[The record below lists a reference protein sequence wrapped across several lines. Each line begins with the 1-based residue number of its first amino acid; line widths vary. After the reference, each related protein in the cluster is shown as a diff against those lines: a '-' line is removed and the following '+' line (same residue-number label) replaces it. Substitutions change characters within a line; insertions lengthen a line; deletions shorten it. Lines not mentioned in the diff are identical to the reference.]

1 MDQLISNG
9 FEFDLNGFTPFPI
22 DFTIAD
28 ILDPSKRKRS
38 KSKTIQLRGTANNCA
53 FFINNFNLNV
63 TGELITFDPTQRTPC
78 VYYKK
83 GLALMPDGVL
93 QLNEA
98 TIEDGEI
105 TFTITI
111 YSDAVDIF
119 LILSTVDITDL
130 DWSAYDHVL
139 TRTAIKD
146 SWTTAD
152 GTRYRYPL
160 IERGNGRAGAT
171 IWNTTDLVLYV
182 HMAEVLNKILEYAG
196 ISFTSPFL
204 ASARIKKILYGY
216 GGGDLSGSISPADIL
231 ARRVITDSGAF
242 ARTGTSDGFWAL
254 AFGFNSTTLNGTFNF
269 PSTVQ
274 LSAPTFTNVE
284 VNDAL
289 NQYSNGTITV
299 QRSGNYSLDISGILN
314 IALTGGNDYV
324 SFGSMSFRIF
334 RNGTL
339 IGAKYTNGLSNI
351 SGTTFEYDL
360 SFFNTYYFN
369 SGDEIIFMVNL
380 GQAIYTRSNLDEIIP
395 VTQTVTTTTPI
406 EIDMLSID
414 SSITDGS
421 IVNVSRFIPPMKCSE
436 FLVSAMRM
444 FYLTMT
450 DADLYGNV
458 TISPLVDF
466 YQPTNVFDD
475 ITHLIDRSK
484 EIKIEPIANKFP
496 KNHIFNYKE
505 NKDADAVRYFDKFQ
519 LRYGDYNFIQG
530 SFYAKGD
537 SKIELPWSSIVPYE
551 IAPGILVPRYISID
565 NNGAVKAIKGAPRV
579 CMWNGLKTGSWT
591 FRNTDNPASFE
602 VLGTYPCIHHFDNWQ
617 NPDFDLNYQLV
628 NEVYYP
634 ATIVTTTN
642 TFTEYYSPFINEVT
656 SPIGMFVECYVKWSP
671 MDVQRR
677 DFSKLIMIDGALF
690 RLNKIA
696 NFDSDKAA
704 SVKIELIKVLEA
716 RKRST
721 TKPTFTSLNPILTV
735 DDLVSPIGVGTD
747 TGVVT
752 GGKNSTSRNSII
764 LRG

>member
-152 GTRYRYPL
+152 GTGYRYPL

-182 HMAEVLNKILEYAG
+182 HMVEVLNKILEYAG

-216 GGGDLSGSISPADIL
+216 GGGDLSGSISPIDINQRL
-231 ARRVITDSGAF
+231 VDINAGNFTN
-242 ARTGTSDGFWAL
+242 T
-254 AFGFNSTTLNGTFNF
+254 TTLTGQLTNANYYFPDVALNNGNF
-269 PSTVQ
+269 AHTIGQ
-274 LSAPTFTNVE
+274 DL
-284 VNDAL
+284 L
-289 NQYSNGTITV
+289 NQYSNGRITI
-299 QRSGNYSLDISGILN
+299 QRTGNYRLVMSGVIRLEM
-314 IALTGGNDYV
+314 TGGNDFFNFV
-324 SFGSMSFRIF
+324 NVRNRFLK
-334 RNGTL
+334 NGTL
-339 IGAKYTNGLSNI
+339 HFIRVGTLTQVGTSSVYTYTINI
-351 SGTTFEYDL
+351 NETL
-360 SFFNTYYFN
+360 YFN
-369 SGDEIIFMVNL
+369 SGDELTFELDL
-380 GQAIYTRSNLDEIIP
+380 GDAQYLVDPETPIMP
-395 VTQTVTTTTPI
+395 VTQTVTTTTPML
-406 EIDMLSID
+406 IDLISID
-414 SSITDGS
+414 TTVTDGS
-421 IVNVSRFIPPMKCSE
+421 LVVVSRFIPPMKCSE

-579 CMWNGLKTGSWT
+579 CMWNGLKAGSWT

-602 VLGTYPCIHHFDNWQ
+602 VLATYPCIHHFDNWQ

-721 TKPTFTSLNPILTV
+721 TKPTFTSVNPVLTV